1 MNQVKKLS
9 LLGLILLCLAVVIS
23 RLRGT
28 SDLPP
33 STAIKTSANGHVAT
47 DLGAGR
53 LAQQPTILRAKPDGG
68 EAEASPTSSPRPW
81 KHTGTADGAAGSRQ
95 TQLFPTGTTFINPG
109 WFDGPAPPADTS
121 GMPPESK
128 KNALT
133 PGSASP
139 NECSSDSAAPPDS
152 SGAPSPSQAWPDQ
165 ASYHVPVP
173 PARQSTPSPAGDYP
187 VSPAVPPR
195 QLLTEPNDSFWLMSQ
210 RVYGSGQYY
219 KALFEHNRQ
228 RVASPDQI
236 DAGIEI
242 DTPPLDEL
250 RALYPQLFR
259 DSGRSSA
266 ARGS

>member
-9 LLGLILLCLAVVIS
+9 LLGMILLCLAVVIV
-23 RLRGT
+23 RLRGS

-33 STAIKTSANGHVAT
+33 STVIKASPSGRSGT

-68 EAEASPTSSPRPW
+68 EAEASPISSPREW
-81 KHTGTADGAAGSRQ
+81 KRTEAVDGAAAANQ
-95 TQLFPTGTTFINPG
+95 PPLYPTGTTFINPG
-109 WFDGPAPPADTS
+109 WFDGPARSGGTAGATSEPRDRDPNRERARPDDTS
-121 GMPPESK
+121 SGPAAP
-128 KNALT
+128 
-133 PGSASP
+133 
-139 NECSSDSAAPPDS
+139 SDSSNAAAP
-152 SGAPSPSQAWPDQ
+152 ARAWPDQ
-165 ASYHVPVP
+165 ASYQVPAQPAIRPDVP
-173 PARQSTPSPAGDYP
+173 PSGAIS
-187 VSPAVPPR
+187 VPPR
-195 QLLTEPNDSFWLMSQ
+195 QLVTEANDSFWLMSQ

-242 DTPPLDEL
+242 ETPPLDEL